1 MAIYTVHQG
10 RRYRATIRLGFFQS
24 VASNQQV
31 ADKFTEV
38 GFTEVN
44 VKGSG
49 RNRVGTGLWPH
60 PDARAEVPDEITSI
74 DVIEV

>member
-1 MAIYTVHQG
+1 MAIYTVQQG
-10 RRYRATIRLGFFQS
+10 TRYRATIRLGFFQS

-44 VKGSG
+44 VTGNG
-49 RNRVGTGLWPH
+49 RNRTGTALWPR
-60 PDARAEVPDEITSI
+60 PDASAEVPDEITSVE
-74 DVIEV
+74 VIEA